1 MVWTTD
7 CVVDILRRTGP
18 GALPTDRLKVELR
31 LARPPIFL
39 TRSRLDQLVDESEG
53 RITLLE
59 VRIDDEKR
67 RVLESWVVLTDPG
80 DRPTRSELAG
90 ELWRS
95 LSTLAAELNPAS
107 RVEVSRWISQARL
120 AERTCS
126 ASMGSRPVY
135 YRPRR
140 HL

>member
-1 MVWTTD
+1 MVWTTE

-18 GALPTDRLKVELR
+18 GALPTDRLKMELR

-39 TRSRLDQLVDESEG
+39 TRSRLDQLVEESEG
-53 RITLLE
+53 RIALLE
-59 VRIDDEKR
+59 VTIDDEKR
-67 RVLESWVVLTDPG
+67 RVLDSWVVLTRPE
-80 DRPTRSELAG
+80 DRPTRSALAA

-107 RVEVSRWISQARL
+107 RVEVSRWISQARM
-120 AERTCS
+120 AERVCS
-126 ASMGSRPVY
+126 AVIGSRPAY
-135 YRPRR
+135 YRPGR